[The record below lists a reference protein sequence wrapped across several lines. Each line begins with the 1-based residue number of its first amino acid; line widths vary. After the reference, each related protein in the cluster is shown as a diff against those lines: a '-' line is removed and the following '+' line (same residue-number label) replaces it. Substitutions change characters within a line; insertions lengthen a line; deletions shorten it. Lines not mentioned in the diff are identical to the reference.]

1 MSVSAVKR
9 RVKNE
14 EIIVIGGKM
23 YVRVN
28 HVQGVLSISPS
39 TIYRWRKDGLIK
51 IHKRGPGV
59 SLISIDE
66 FEKLLEAS

>member
-1 MSVSAVKR
+1 MSVSAVKSR
-9 RVKNE
+9 TEKE
-14 EIIVIGGKM
+14 EIIVVGDKK
-23 YVRVN
+23 YVRVH
-28 HVQGVLSISPS
+28 HVQKVLSISPS

-59 SLISIDE
+59 SLISVDE